1 MKKAAGAGRT
11 TVCWDRFLEGSRAL
25 MEKGTEEGYNEKAL
39 CEEELFWR
47 IYDVVIKPTA
57 EDSRP
62 FFIVDVYS
70 DGR

>member
-1 MKKAAGAGRT
+1 
-11 TVCWDRFLEGSRAL
+11 